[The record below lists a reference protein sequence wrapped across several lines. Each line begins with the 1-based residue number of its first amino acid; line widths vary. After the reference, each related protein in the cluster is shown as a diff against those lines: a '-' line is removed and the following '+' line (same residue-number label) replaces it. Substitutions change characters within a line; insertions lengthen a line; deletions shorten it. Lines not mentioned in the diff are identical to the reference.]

1 MLLKRVW
8 ESQGP
13 SLRKQQHTS
22 VLLVGSLLAGT
33 LPGQAGLSD
42 WLGNL

>member
-1 MLLKRVW
+1 MWKLQGLSLLK
-8 ESQGP
+8 Q
-13 SLRKQQHTS
+13 LQQRTS

-42 WLGNL
+42 WLGKL